1 MIAEAASLSI
11 DYIMSRIIE
20 PGSTAVSR
28 RPVIWL
34 NILCLDA
41 PIVASSWQWLFARV
55 FGVAVPLA
63 EREGL
68 FLTAWLIY
76 LIDRLADSISL
87 SPDVPKAVRQEF
99 CSRHKNIW
107 VALIAIIALLD
118 AEIVFWRIGHET
130 FVFGIFLGAI
140 AAAYLAMNHAFSK
153 VWQAIPIKELIV
165 GFLFAAGTLLALA
178 PHGATTRSTIAI
190 TAVLFACLCALNCMA
205 IAVWERDLDR
215 TQGKHSIATRWPS
228 VKSWVQFLPLLLAF
242 ACAMLTFFDPRVW
255 SVALCLGSSSVLLFE
270 LHFFSIRRDER
281 TALADLVLLTPLA
294 FVLGAK
300 LL

>member
-1 MIAEAASLSI
+1 
-11 DYIMSRIIE
+11 MSTITE

-34 NILCLDA
+34 NVLCLDA
-41 PIVASSWQWLFARV
+41 PIVAISWQWFFARV
-55 FGVAVPLA
+55 FAVTVPLA

-87 SPDVPKAVRQEF
+87 SPDVPKVVRQEF

-107 VALIAIIALLD
+107 AGLIAIIALLD
-118 AEIVFWRIGHET
+118 AEIVFWRVGHET
-130 FVFGIFLGAI
+130 FVFGILLGAI

-153 VWQAIPIKELIV
+153 LWQAIPIKEAIV

-178 PHGATTRSTIAI
+178 PHMAKARSII
-190 TAVLFACLCALNCMA
+190 TFAAVLFACLCALNCMA

-215 TQGKHSIATRWPS
+215 AQGKHSIATRWLG
-228 VKSWVQFLPLLLAF
+228 VKSWAQFLPLLLAF
-242 ACAMLTFFDPRVW
+242 ACAMLAFFDPRVW
-255 SVALCLGSSSVLLFE
+255 PLTVCLGISSILLFA

-281 TALADLVLLTPLA
+281 AALADLVLLTPLA
-294 FVLGAK
+294 FVLGEK

>member
-1 MIAEAASLSI
+1 
-11 DYIMSRIIE
+11 MSRIIE

-34 NILCLDA
+34 SILCLDA
-41 PIVASSWQWLFARV
+41 PIVAISWQWLFARV
-55 FGVAVPLA
+55 FGITIPLA

-68 FLTAWLIY
+68 FLTAWVIY

-87 SPDVPKAVRQEF
+87 SPGVPQAVRQEF

-107 VALIAIIALLD
+107 VGLIAIAAVLD
-118 AEIVFWRIGHET
+118 AGIVFWRVGHET

-140 AAAYLAMNHAFSK
+140 AAAYLAMNHALSK
-153 VWQAIPIKELIV
+153 LWQAIPIKEVIV

-178 PHGATTRSTIAI
+178 SHGATTRSTIAI
-190 TAVLFACLCALNCMA
+190 TAVLFACLCALNCMV
-205 IAVWERDLDR
+205 IAAWERVLDR
-215 TQGKHSIATRWPS
+215 AQGKHSIATRWPR
-228 VKSWVQFLPLLLAF
+228 VNSWAQFLPLLLAF
-242 ACAMLTFFDPRVW
+242 ACAMPAVFDPRVW
-255 SVALCLGSSSVLLFE
+255 PLAVCLGISSILLFA

-294 FVLGAK
+294 VVLGEK

>member
-1 MIAEAASLSI
+1 MN
-11 DYIMSRIIE
+11 RIIE
-20 PGSTAVSR
+20 PKSQTVAR
-28 RPVIWL
+28 RPMIWL

-41 PIVASSWQWLFARV
+41 PIVAISWQWLFARV
-55 FGVAVPLA
+55 FGVTMPLA

-87 SPDVPKAVRQEF
+87 SSDVLKAVRQEF

-107 VALIAIIALLD
+107 VGLIAIIALLD

-140 AAAYLAMNHAFSK
+140 AAAYLSINHVFSK
-153 VWQAIPIKELIV
+153 LWQAIPIKEVIV

-178 PHGATTRSTIAI
+178 PHGATIRTTIAI

-215 TQGKHSIATRWPS
+215 AQGKHSIATRWPS
-228 VKSWVQFLPLLLAF
+228 VKSWAQFLPLLLAF
-242 ACAMLTFFDPRVW
+242 GSAMLVFFDPRVW
-255 SVALCLGSSSVLLFE
+255 PLSLCLGSSSVLLFG

-281 TALADLVLLTPLA
+281 TALADLVLFTPLA
-294 FVLGAK
+294 VVLGEK

>member
-1 MIAEAASLSI
+1 MIGEAASLSF
-11 DYIMSRIIE
+11 DYIMSTITE
-20 PGSTAVSR
+20 PGSTTVSR

-34 NILCLDA
+34 NVLCLDA
-41 PIVASSWQWLFARV
+41 PIVAISWQWLFARV
-55 FGVAVPLA
+55 FGVTILLA

-107 VALIAIIALLD
+107 VGLIAIIAVLD
-118 AEIVFWRIGHET
+118 AKIVFWYVGHET

-140 AAAYLAMNHAFSK
+140 AAVYLAMNHVFSK
-153 VWQAIPIKELIV
+153 VWQAIPIKEVIV
-165 GFLFAAGTLLALA
+165 GFLFAAGTLFVLA
-178 PHGATTRSTIAI
+178 PHGATTRSIIAI

-205 IAVWERDLDR
+205 IAVWERDLDQA
-215 TQGKHSIATRWPS
+215 QGKHSIATRWPS
-228 VKSWVQFLPLLLAF
+228 VKSWAQFLPLLLVF
-242 ACAMLTFFDPRVW
+242 SCAMLVFFDPRVW
-255 SVALCLGSSSVLLFE
+255 PLSLCLGSSSVLLFA

-281 TALADLVLLTPLA
+281 TALADLVLFTPLA
-294 FVLGAK
+294 VVLGEK

>member
-1 MIAEAASLSI
+1 
-11 DYIMSRIIE
+11 MSAITE
-20 PGSTAVSR
+20 PGSTAVSW

-41 PIVASSWQWLFARV
+41 PIVAISWQWLFARV
-55 FGVAVPLA
+55 FGVTVPLS

-76 LIDRLADSISL
+76 LMDRLADSISL
-87 SPDVPKAVRQEF
+87 SPDVPKAVRHEF
-99 CSRHKNIW
+99 FSRHKNIW
-107 VALIAIIALLD
+107 AGLIAIIALVD

-140 AAAYLAMNHAFSK
+140 AVGYLTMNHAFSR
-153 VWQAIPIKELIV
+153 VWQAIPIKEVIV
-165 GFLFAAGTLLALA
+165 GFLFAAGTLLASV
-178 PHGATTRSTIAI
+178 PRGAMARSTFTFA
-190 TAVLFACLCALNCMA
+190 ALLFACLCVLNCMA

-215 TQGKHSIATRWPS
+215 AQRKYSIATRWPS
-228 VKSWVQFLPLLLAF
+228 VKSWAQFLPPLLAL
-242 ACAMLTFFDPRVW
+242 ACAMLAFFDPRVW
-255 SVALCLGSSSVLLFE
+255 PLAVCLGISSILLFA

-281 TALADLVLLTPLA
+281 TALADLTLLTPLA
-294 FVLGAK
+294 FVLGDK

>member
-1 MIAEAASLSI
+1 
-11 DYIMSRIIE
+11 MSTITD

-28 RPVIWL
+28 RPVTWL

-41 PIVASSWQWLFARV
+41 PIVAISWQWLFARV
-55 FGVAVPLA
+55 LGVTVLLP

-87 SPDVPKAVRQEF
+87 SPEVPKAVRQEF

-107 VALIAIIALLD
+107 AGLIAIIALLD
-118 AEIVFWRIGHET
+118 AEIVFWRIRHET

-140 AAAYLAMNHAFSK
+140 AVAYLAMNHAFSR
-153 VWQAIPIKELIV
+153 VWQAIPIKEVIV

-178 PHGATTRSTIAI
+178 PHGATTRSAIAI

-215 TQGKHSIATRWPS
+215 AQGKHSIATRWPN
-228 VKSWVQFLPLLLAF
+228 VKSWAQFLPLLLVF
-242 ACAMLTFFDPRVW
+242 ACAMLVFFDPRLW
-255 SVALCLGSSSVLLFE
+255 SLALCLGTSSVLLVA

-294 FVLGAK
+294 FVLGEK